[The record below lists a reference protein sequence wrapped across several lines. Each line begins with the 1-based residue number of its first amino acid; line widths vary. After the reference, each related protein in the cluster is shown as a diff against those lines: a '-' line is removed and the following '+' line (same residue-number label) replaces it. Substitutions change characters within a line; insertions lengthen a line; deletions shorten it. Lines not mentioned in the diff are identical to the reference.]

1 MKIIDAEWNE
11 GLSYKPYNLAIIKF
25 IWRVAVKILRV
36 NMKEANVQWEPVP
49 QEYEQL
55 GGRALIAK
63 LLLNEIPPACD
74 ALGPHNKL
82 IFTPGLLGGAI
93 VPTAGRLSI
102 GGKSPL
108 TGGIKEAN
116 AGGNAGDTLGKF
128 GIKAIV
134 VEDQPKKKEF
144 YILVVDGDA
153 AELIPAGDIRLIGTY
168 ATADRLQERF
178 GADATVICI
187 GQAGEYLM
195 SGAGISATG
204 ERDQRSNHAARGGLG
219 AVMGSKGLKAVVI
232 KKALGKAVK
241 MHDDKLFRTASKT
254 FAQELITSP
263 KLGVKGSQH
272 IYGTASIVG
281 AVNEMGSLPTRNFS
295 DGQFEH
301 AAELRGEKLRELILA
316 REGKV
321 GTRCM
326 PGCVIACRNL
336 FNDASGKPVVGSI
349 QYETIGLVGSNLG
362 LGTLD
367 DVATLNFMC
376 NDFGLD
382 TIETGAA
389 LGVAC
394 EAGLAKF
401 GDIAGIVG
409 LLKQVGEG
417 TVLGRMIG
425 CGASTTGKVLGIRR
439 VPSALGQ
446 AMPGYDPRSL
456 KGNGVTYA
464 TSPQG
469 ADHTAGNAFGARLEV
484 PPLGVA
490 GQKELSLKLQ
500 IIAAMLD
507 STGLCL
513 FARPPILSKP
523 QLMLDMINGIY
534 GWGWTLEDYDR
545 FNREVLRTEL
555 EFNRQAGITKQ
566 DYRIPEYM
574 CEEPLPPHNVVFDVP
589 DSDLDSLFDTL

>member
-1 MKIIDAEWNE
+1 MKMLRID
-11 GLSYKPYNLAIIKF
+11 
-25 IWRVAVKILRV
+25 
-36 NMKEANVQWEPVP
+36 MKESQIRWEPVP
-49 QEYEQL
+49 KEYEQL

-63 LLLNEIPPACD
+63 LLLNEVPPACD

-82 IFTPGLLGGAI
+82 IFAPGLLGGAI
-93 VPTAGRLSI
+93 VATAGRLSV
-102 GGKSPL
+102 GAKSPL
-108 TGGIKEAN
+108 TRGSKEAN
-116 AGGNAGDTLGKF
+116 AGGTGGDSLGKL

-134 VEDQPKKKEF
+134 VENQAKSKQF
-144 YILVVDGDA
+144 QILLIDGDS
-153 AELIPAGDIRLIGTY
+153 AELVPADDVVGLGTY
-168 ATADRLQERF
+168 ATSDKLWERF
-178 GADATVICI
+178 GADGTVICI

-195 SGAGISATG
+195 TGAGISATG

-232 KKALGKAVK
+232 RKPVGRTPKLSNEE
-241 MHDDKLFRTASKT
+241 LFRKAAKA

-263 KLGVKGSQH
+263 KLGTKGSQH
-272 IYGTASIVG
+272 LYGTASIVG

-295 DGQFEH
+295 EGKFEH
-301 AAELRGEKLRELILA
+301 AAELRGEKIRELILA

-326 PGCVIACRNL
+326 PGCVIACRHL
-336 FNDASGKPVVGSI
+336 FPDASGKPIVGTV
-349 QYETIGLVGSNLG
+349 QYETIALVGSNLG
-362 LGTLD
+362 LGNLD
-367 DVATLNFMC
+367 DVATLNYMC

-389 LGVAC
+389 LGVAL

-401 GDIAGIVG
+401 GDIQGIVG

-417 TVLGRMIG
+417 TVIGRMLG
-425 CGASTTGKVLGIRR
+425 CGATATGRVLGIRR
-439 VPSALGQ
+439 VPTCLNQ
-446 AMPGYDPRSL
+446 AMPGYDPRTL

-469 ADHTAGNAFGARLEV
+469 ADHTAGNAFGARNEV
-484 PPLGVA
+484 PPLGKE

-513 FARPPILSKP
+513 FARPPIISNP
-523 QLMLDMINGIY
+523 QLMIDMINGIY
-534 GWGWTLEDYDR
+534 GWGWTKEDYDR
-545 FNREVLRTEL
+545 AHRDVLRTEL
-555 EFNRQAGITKQ
+555 EFNRRAGITQ
-566 DYRIPEYM
+566 SDYRIPEYM
-574 CEEPLPPHNVVFDVP
+574 REEPLPPHNAVFDVP
-589 DSDLDSLFDTL
+589 DSDLDTVFDTL

>member
-1 MKIIDAEWNE
+1 MKMLRIDMRE
-11 GLSYKPYNLAIIKF
+11 SQI
-25 IWRVAVKILRV
+25 R
-36 NMKEANVQWEPVP
+36 WEPVP
-49 QEYEQL
+49 KEYEQL

-63 LLLNEIPPACD
+63 LLLNEVPPACD

-82 IFTPGLLGGAI
+82 VFAPGLLGGAI
-93 VPTAGRLSI
+93 VATAGRLSV
-102 GGKSPL
+102 GAKSPL
-108 TGGIKEAN
+108 TRGSKEAN
-116 AGGNAGDTLGKF
+116 AGGTGGDSLGKL

-134 VEDQPKKKEF
+134 VENQAKSKR
-144 YILVVDGDA
+144 YQILLIDGDS
-153 AELIPAGDIRLIGTY
+153 AELVPADDVVGLGTY
-168 ATADRLQERF
+168 ATSDKLWERF
-178 GADATVICI
+178 GADGTVICI

-195 SGAGISATG
+195 TGAGISATG

-232 KKALGKAVK
+232 RKPVGRTPKLSNEE
-241 MHDDKLFRTASKT
+241 LFRKAAKA

-263 KLGVKGSQH
+263 KLGTKGSQH
-272 IYGTASIVG
+272 LYGTASIVG

-295 DGQFEH
+295 EGKFEH
-301 AAELRGEKLRELILA
+301 AAELRGEKIRELVLA

-336 FNDASGKPVVGSI
+336 FPDASGKPIVGTI
-349 QYETIGLVGSNLG
+349 QYETIALVGSNLG
-362 LGTLD
+362 LGNLD
-367 DVATLNFMC
+367 DVATLNYMC

-389 LGVAC
+389 LGVAL

-401 GDIAGIVG
+401 GDIQGIVG

-417 TVLGRMIG
+417 TVIGRMLG
-425 CGASTTGKVLGIRR
+425 CGATATGRVLGIRR
-439 VPSALGQ
+439 VPTCLNQ
-446 AMPGYDPRSL
+446 AMPGYDPRTL

-469 ADHTAGNAFGARLEV
+469 ADHTAGNAFGARNEV
-484 PPLGVA
+484 PPLGKE

-513 FARPPILSKP
+513 FARPPIISNP
-523 QLMLDMINGIY
+523 QLMIDMINGIY
-534 GWGWTLEDYDR
+534 GWGWTKEDYDR
-545 FNREVLRTEL
+545 AHRDVLRTEL
-555 EFNRQAGITKQ
+555 EFNRRAGITQ
-566 DYRIPEYM
+566 SDYRIPEYM
-574 CEEPLPPHNVVFDVP
+574 REEPLPPHNAVFDVP
-589 DSDLDSLFDTL
+589 DSDLDTVFDTL